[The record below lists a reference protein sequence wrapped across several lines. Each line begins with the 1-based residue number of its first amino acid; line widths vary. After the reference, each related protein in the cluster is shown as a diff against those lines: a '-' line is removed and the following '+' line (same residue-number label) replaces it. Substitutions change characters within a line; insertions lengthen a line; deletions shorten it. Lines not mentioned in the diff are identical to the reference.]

1 MKRKSISKYKRTVVA
16 PSKRVDVKR
25 EAKQVNKMIRSLTNN
40 FKSPKKV
47 SYALENLVDK
57 LADIGI
63 RDKKRLINQR
73 TNLVQIKNLTSLKPA
88 SLRAVIR
95 VLSDFRKSE
104 SSTKTGISSIGK
116 RQRQTLL
123 RITGNEEWVNS
134 LSDKDIENFNRMFDD
149 RNYEL
154 ATQGLDSMS
163 AYGIMLDSASG
174 NLTEDQF
181 VQYLEMYSGEAS
193 DVERRK
199 AIGKI
204 YKKYIMMRNV
214 S

>member
-63 RDKKRLINQR
+63 RDKKKLINQR

-104 SSTKTGISSIGK
+104 SSTKTGISKIAK

-174 NLTEDQF
+174 ELTEDQF
-181 VQYLEMYSGEAS
+181 VQYLELYSGEAA

-199 AIGKI
+199 AIEKI